1 MKAVQNFGMMYILMV
16 VGQMF
21 ICNYFHLSMYVSLT
35 ILPAI
40 ILCIPL
46 SVGTITVMFVAFAS
60 GLAVD
65 ALSDAVLG
73 LNAMSLVPV
82 ALCRRPVIRLFLGNE
97 IIERKESFSF
107 RQNGFMKIAAMAV
120 ICLTVFLVIYITADG
135 AGVRPLW
142 FNAARFA
149 ASLACSWILSLF
161 VINILTSAD

>member
-1 MKAVQNFGMMYILMV
+1 MKTAQNFGLMYILMV

-40 ILCIPL
+40 MLCIPL
-46 SVGTITVMFVAFAS
+46 SAGTITAMLIAFAS

-65 ALSDAVLG
+65 ALSDSVLG
-73 LNAMSLVPV
+73 LNALSLVPV
-82 ALCRRPVIRLFLGNE
+82 ALCRKPVIRLFLGDE

-107 RQNGFMKIAAMAV
+107 RQNGFMKIAGMTA
-120 ICLTVFLVIYITADG
+120 ICLSVFLLIYITADG

-149 ASLACSWILSLF
+149 ASLTCSWLLSLL
-161 VINILTSAD
+161 VVNILTSAD